1 MPMSKKNNHE
11 IGSSLVDLSIQIRNC
26 VDRDKNIIMEL
37 PSVNQKSVMSAM
49 KNIADGYKESMFTG
63 VSSSDTVTSNGD
75 NSAEEDSRVS
85 EGIPMTSDISRS
97 EIEALLKANKA
108 EVDIVAASMREDMA
122 KWRET
127 QNAQINQLNTIL
139 SGLSSKIDSKFE
151 IIDSKIDSVE
161 KSLNAKFDGIDKSL
175 NAKVDGISESINGKI
190 EGLNTAITGMQSGMS
205 TKLTKFGIAIGSV
218 VTIIAAV
225 AGVGISLMTSTPTNQ
240 NAQQLQPTVIY
251 VQQPVTEKS
260 IIQSTQEPPTQK
272 TSNSSK

>member
-1 MPMSKKNNHE
+1 MKRENNTQTTPSHWDINLSLKGCLPDHSDKWAKLDVNSVPHSTFLQAMEVIAKSKKEPLFTVNH
-11 IGSSLVDLSIQIRNC
+11 SNDMLNKDSNTT
-26 VDRDKNIIMEL
+26 
-37 PSVNQKSVMSAM
+37 PTHQKE
-49 KNIADGYKESMFTG
+49 ADT
-63 VSSSDTVTSNGD
+63 
-75 NSAEEDSRVS
+75 
-85 EGIPMTSDISRS
+85 MTISR
-97 EIEALLKANKA
+97 EELDAKLAQNKA
-108 EVDIVAASMREDMA
+108 EVQAIASGMREDMA

-127 QNAQINQLNTIL
+127 QNAQINQLNTML